1 MGPAG
6 QRRTG
11 AVRGSACPSVQ
22 RAFGQREAAHETVR
36 AGPAKHSTACTQQC
50 NPIEGGRCGLGEGS
64 VWLAERLSRQRI
76 SCSRCASSRSV
87 RLACTRAPQPWVE
100 QNGTK
105 SAQPNDRSRRGE
117 KSVHGRSLDRP
128 ASASAHPVQLVC
140 HFSDLGLQFRTFEL
154 SLRVRA
160 QASTS
165 AQLSDGA
172 ASTRLR
178 QALPARVLLHLR
190 HSGTRPAAE
199 VRSRMTRARCAR
211 RRQPAHDR
219 SIDSIGLLTDSS
231 SWQIR
236 KGKSAPALAAARRLR
251 ASSPLYRQSV
261 GSPRAPITE
270 SPAGLRHVACT
281 VLRVL
286 NESHI

>member
-11 AVRGSACPSVQ
+11 AVRGSVCPSVQ

-140 HFSDLGLQFRTFEL
+140 HFSDLGLQFRTFAL

-160 QASTS
+160 SVDISAAFRWGCFDKASAGIAGASVAARAAQRHTTCCRSSLSYDSRALRS
-165 AQLSDGA
+165 AA
-172 ASTRLR
+172 TA
-178 QALPARVLLHLR
+178 
-190 HSGTRPAAE
+190 
-199 VRSRMTRARCAR
+199 CAR
-211 RRQPAHDR
+211 
-219 SIDSIGLLTDSS
+219 
-231 SWQIR
+231 
-236 KGKSAPALAAARRLR
+236 
-251 ASSPLYRQSV
+251 
-261 GSPRAPITE
+261 
-270 SPAGLRHVACT
+270 
-281 VLRVL
+281 
-286 NESHI
+286 